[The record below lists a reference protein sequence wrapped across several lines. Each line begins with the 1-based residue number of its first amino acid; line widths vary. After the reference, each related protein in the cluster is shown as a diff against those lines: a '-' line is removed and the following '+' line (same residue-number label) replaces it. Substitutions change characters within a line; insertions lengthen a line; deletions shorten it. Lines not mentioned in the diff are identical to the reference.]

1 MRWLK
6 RIELLPALLGITVLV
21 CIGCLGDAAE
31 FDVADISDEA
41 WPGPTWQKVDRPERL
56 GWSSEKLAEARR
68 YAKKI
73 DTAAVMIVDD
83 GVVIDAWGDIARNFR
98 CHSMRK
104 SLLSGLIGTFV
115 SGGRIDLSRTLA
127 QLNINDY
134 PNHLSET
141 EKQATVGDL
150 IRARSGIYIE
160 ALGESPDMKA
170 RRPRRHSHAPGTHWY
185 YNNWDFNALGTI
197 FEQQTGEN
205 LFEALDRKLAGPLQM
220 QDFDPANCRYLSNL
234 DYSTPGLT
242 MHRYYDIR
250 MSARDLAR
258 FGLLF
263 LREGRW
269 RDKQILPR
277 KWVWESTASHS
288 RYGQYSGYGYMWWTG
303 SETGLYGNVRL
314 KAHSFAAAGWGGHRL
329 IVLPW
334 RRLVVVHRV
343 DTDRSQT
350 SVANHQ
356 IGRLLWHILDA
367 AGESEIGPEPTLRAA
382 KGRRLTDDQLG
393 KILPGSTI
401 RGPDFKAS
409 LTRDYR
415 FVLWSDAR
423 QLDSGRWG
431 IEDGKF
437 WLRSRLLTGGHKIK
451 LSMVLHDDRLQWYDR
466 QGTLQGEG
474 LIKREVNDY
483 EKNSYHP
490 HIRPHTDVRR
500 IMHWRS

>member
-1 MRWLK
+1 MRWFK

-21 CIGCLGDAAE
+21 CSGCLGDAAE
-31 FDVADISDEA
+31 FDAAEISDEA
-41 WPGPTWQKVDRPERL
+41 WPGRTWQKIDRPERL

-68 YAKKI
+68 FAKEI

-83 GVVIDAWGDIARNFR
+83 GIVIDAWGDIARNFR

-104 SLLSGLIGTFV
+104 SLLSGLIGTYV
-115 SGGRIDLSRTLA
+115 SDGTIDLSKSLKE
-127 QLNINDY
+127 LNINDY
-134 PNHLSET
+134 PNRLSES

-160 ALGESPDMKA
+160 ALGESPEMKA
-170 RRPRRHSHAPGTHWY
+170 RRPERHSHPPGTFWY

-197 FEQQTGEN
+197 FEQETGEN
-205 LFEALDRKLAGPLQM
+205 LFEAFERQLARPLQM
-220 QDFDPANCRYLSNL
+220 QDFAPANCRYKNNI
-234 DYSTPGLT
+234 DYDTPGLS

-263 LREGRW
+263 LRGGRW

-288 RYGQYSGYGYMWWTG
+288 QYGYHSGYGYMWWTG
-303 SETGLYGNVRL
+303 SEDGLYENVRL
-314 KAHSFAAAGWGGHRL
+314 RAHSFAAAGWGGHRL
-329 IVLPW
+329 TVLPW

-343 DTDRSQT
+343 DTDRPQT
-350 SVANHQ
+350 SVGNHQ

-367 AGESEIGPEPTLRAA
+367 AGESEIGPEPTLKAA
-382 KGRRLTDDQLG
+382 KGHQLTGDQLG

-401 RGPDFKAS
+401 RGSDFKLK
-409 LTRDYR
+409 LTKDYR
-415 FVLWSDAR
+415 FELWSGDR
-423 QLDSGRWG
+423 RLDSGRWG
-431 IEDGKF
+431 IQFGKF
-437 WLRSRLLTGGHKIK
+437 WLRSRLLTGGHKVK
-451 LSMVLHDDRLQWYDR
+451 LSMVLDDERLRWFDR

-474 LIKREVNDY
+474 LIKREVNYD
-483 EKNSYHP
+483 EKSSYHP
-490 HIRPHTDVRR
+490 HIRRHTDVRR
-500 IMHWRS
+500 IMYRHS